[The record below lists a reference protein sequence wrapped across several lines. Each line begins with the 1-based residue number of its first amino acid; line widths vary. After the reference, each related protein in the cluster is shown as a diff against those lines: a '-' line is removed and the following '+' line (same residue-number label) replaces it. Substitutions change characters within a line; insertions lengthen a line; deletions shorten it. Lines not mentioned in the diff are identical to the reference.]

1 MRTETGEGGGRFRV
15 GREGKTETDLGRR
28 T

>member
-1 MRTETGEGGGRFRV
+1 MRTEKGEGGGRF
-15 GREGKTETDLGRR
+15 GREGKTETDLGRQ

>member
-1 MRTETGEGGGRFRV
+1 MRTEKAEGGGRFRV